1 MKKYFLLICLSLL
14 FCGCQQYDTDPD
26 KLLPWLDEMS
36 LYAGEDVYSVDDSI
50 PFLYNHTK
58 SCMFKVN
65 QVKNL
70 YSQICCQGFNSAVLG
85 IHHDG
90 PVTDAGVIC
99 EITNPNDTLMLHIWK
114 KEREQP
120 IISIGVNEIAYEP
133 FSQDIDFS
141 QDTLVLN
148 NRQGLSVTLVRHIG
162 ITEVKSANGDIWEL
176 QESN

>member
-1 MKKYFLLICLSLL
+1 MKKYFFPICLSLL

-99 EITNPNDTLMLHIWK
+99 EIADLNDTLKLHIWK
-114 KEREQP
+114 NKRNHP
-120 IISIGVNEIAYEP
+120 IVSICVNDIECEP
-133 FSQDIDFS
+133 FSKDLD
-141 QDTLVLN
+141 L
-148 NRQGLSVTLVRHIG
+148 
-162 ITEVKSANGDIWEL
+162 
-176 QESN
+176 